1 MEKID
6 FKDIYIDGILEEIK
20 KEVRKWVN
28 LEESNNVQD
37 ISGDRIGMADSK
49 MRLVLKDILVN
60 KENNPNS
67 EYSYNFLLLNTADK
81 DEAKKELRRYLVLYY
96 TALYFD
102 NVETLQRLVR
112 GGAVLCG
119 EYGILKLGLLDSDIS
134 SIFSKDKYVEIV
146 KKSEDLLISFYD
158 SIRKLDFCEKNKY
171 LKKFS
176 DIVHKRPELLDVNA
190 LIFGADRLTVYDEE
204 TYLKGSLQQISR
216 IIGSCNIYKNEENRV
231 HANRLIQE
239 TDFTVDYHYVNL
251 DSFFE
256 NFSDEELL
264 EMSPQEAG
272 FFARAFSKNIDVER
286 IKILLAK
293 RKSLVNY
300 QFISEKP
307 RFLELFTDAEIL
319 EMSEE
324 VLKEF
329 KEKEYRY
336 FPGYDDK
343 KKDAAAKRLVKS
355 SSVKRLFSF
364 EGKKEE

>member
-1 MEKID
+1 MEKIN

-20 KEVRKWVN
+20 KEVRKWIN

-37 ISGDRIGMADSK
+37 ISGDRVGMADSK

-119 EYGILKLGLLDSDIS
+119 EYGILKLGLLDSNIS
-134 SIFSKDKYVEIV
+134 SIFSKDKYVDIV
-146 KKSEDLLISFYD
+146 KKSGDSLIIFYD
-158 SIRKLDFCEKNKY
+158 SIRKLDPREKNKY
-171 LKKFS
+171 FKKFS
-176 DIVHKRPELLDVNA
+176 DIVHERPEFLDIVDCYH
-190 LIFGADRLTVYDEE
+190 I
-204 TYLKGSLQQISR
+204 SL
-216 IIGSCNIYKNEENRV
+216 
-231 HANRLIQE
+231 A
-239 TDFTVDYHYVNL
+239 
-251 DSFFE
+251 SFFE
-256 NFSDEELL
+256 NFNDEELL
-264 EMSPQEAG
+264 GISSQEIR
-272 FFARAFSKNIDVER
+272 FFSGAFSKNTDVGR
-286 IKILLAK
+286 LKDLLVK

-300 QFISEKP
+300 QFISESPK
-307 RFLELFTDAEIL
+307 FLELFMDAEIL

-324 VLKEF
+324 VLEKF
-329 KEKEYRY
+329 KENRY
-336 FPGYDDK
+336 YYFSDYKDK
-343 KKDAAAKRLVKS
+343 KKDSSAKRLVKS